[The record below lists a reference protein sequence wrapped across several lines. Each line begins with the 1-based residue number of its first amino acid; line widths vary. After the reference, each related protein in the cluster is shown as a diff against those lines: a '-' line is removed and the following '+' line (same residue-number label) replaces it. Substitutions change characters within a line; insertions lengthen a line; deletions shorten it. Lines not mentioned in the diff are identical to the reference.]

1 MITFVINKKKKKLFT
16 KKSDL
21 IRKYLSFQSEYQ
33 QKQQNIIQS
42 LTMKKNQKDFNK
54 LLRNLFCN

>member
-1 MITFVINKKKKKLFT
+1 MITCVINKKKKLFT
-16 KKSDL
+16 KKSDV

-42 LTMKKNQKDFNK
+42 LTMKKNEKDFNK
-54 LLRNLFCN
+54 LLKVNLFCN